1 MRRQTNHQLSVRQ
14 TNHQLSVTLITEH
27 RTYLH
32 LSTDTHMFSPHDK
45 PIHLYVFASQVHA
58 ELKSLYRVYALN
70 PVFGIEF
77 SVEEKPEATERRAA
91 ARVEDN
97 VEIVDVEDGME
108 SLAVRDR
115 DTETYLHT
123 YIQRER
129 WVCASLDCPI
139 CTPW

>member
-1 MRRQTNHQLSVRQ
+1 MTSITCSKYMVYEAANKAPTFRQTR
-14 TNHQLSVTLITEH
+14 ITEH

-115 DTETYLHT
+115 DRERDIYT
-123 YIQRER
+123 YIHTERERER
-129 WVCASLDCPI
+129 WVCQP
-139 CTPW
+139 

>member
-1 MRRQTNHQLSVRQ
+1 
-14 TNHQLSVTLITEH
+14 
-27 RTYLH
+27 
-32 LSTDTHMFSPHDK
+32 MFSPHDK

-115 DTETYLHT
+115 EMWKTVWNHW
-123 YIQRER
+123 R
-129 WVCASLDCPI
+129 
-139 CTPW
+139 